1 MAFLSSFYP
10 QPVVAGTTAGTY
22 AEGSEAAFRLGMNR
36 RLLSMSK
43 QVTLTEA
50 QAKVVQQSLD
60 AAIRAGGANAAVII
74 LPIMQEI
81 ETQLAEEASPKP
93 EI

>member
-1 MAFLSSFYP
+1 
-10 QPVVAGTTAGTY
+10 
-22 AEGSEAAFRLGMNR
+22 MN
-36 RLLSMSK
+36 K
-43 QVTLTEA
+43 QVTLTEN

-81 ETQLAEEASPKP
+81 ETQLADKP
-93 EI
+93 EAEQLQGS

>member
-1 MAFLSSFYP
+1 
-10 QPVVAGTTAGTY
+10 
-22 AEGSEAAFRLGMNR
+22 
-36 RLLSMSK
+36 MSK

-60 AAIRAGGANAAVII
+60 AAIRAGGANAAVVI

-81 ETQLAEEASPKP
+81 ETQMADKP
-93 EI
+93 EAEQLQGS

>member
-1 MAFLSSFYP
+1 
-10 QPVVAGTTAGTY
+10 
-22 AEGSEAAFRLGMNR
+22 
-36 RLLSMSK
+36 MSK

-60 AAIRAGGANAAVII
+60 AAIRSGGANAAVLI

-81 ETQLAEEASPKP
+81 ETQMADKP
-93 EI
+93 EAEQLQGS

>member
-1 MAFLSSFYP
+1 
-10 QPVVAGTTAGTY
+10 
-22 AEGSEAAFRLGMNR
+22 
-36 RLLSMSK
+36 MSK

-60 AAIRAGGANAAVII
+60 AAIRSGGANAAVII

-81 ETQLAEEASPKP
+81 ETQMADKP
-93 EI
+93 EAEQLQAS

>member
-1 MAFLSSFYP
+1 
-10 QPVVAGTTAGTY
+10 
-22 AEGSEAAFRLGMNR
+22 
-36 RLLSMSK
+36 MSK

-81 ETQLAEEASPKP
+81 ETQLADKP
-93 EI
+93 EAEQLQGS